1 MTTLNT
7 TLNPAQQ
14 QLCRHIIAWS
24 WVQPELISTKLP
36 ETLSDSRSYCNLAIK
51 QQEQLLL
58 SLGIRAS
65 ETTGLQKSPW
75 LAHDSVKEQVICD
88 IHGVHR
94 EVRLLKVLL
103 DCWVAEEISLSSEA
117 PISPFKRIRLLNQHL
132 RGFSLFASDLLSV
145 IAADPVRG
153 IEVFYDRE
161 ERQRRG
167 LPSA

>member
-36 ETLSDSRSYCNLAIK
+36 KTLADSKRYFDLASK
-51 QQEQLLL
+51 QQEALLL
-58 SLGIRAS
+58 PLGIKAS
-65 ETTGLQKSPW
+65 GTTGLQKSPW
-75 LAHDSVKEQVICD
+75 LSHGSVKNQVISD
-88 IHGVHR
+88 IQGVDR

-145 IAADPVRG
+145 IATDPVRG